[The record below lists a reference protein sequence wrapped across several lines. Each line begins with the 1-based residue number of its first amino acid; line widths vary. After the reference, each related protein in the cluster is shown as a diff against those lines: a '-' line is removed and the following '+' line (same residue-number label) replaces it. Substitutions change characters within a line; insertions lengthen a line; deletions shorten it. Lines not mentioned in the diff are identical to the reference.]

1 MPVPDHRR
9 VDEVKILQGCWRDR
23 AGNTWA
29 VKDYKAVA
37 DLVEGGKQVH
47 MFEVYPAG
55 RIGLLGARIIGV
67 QEGSVQWSDGD
78 SWAKKPKGPQ
88 EGELVTHEVATAWQ
102 EVNRLNLIIEE
113 KDRII
118 DDLKHQLS
126 EAQKYQPP
134 PQAQSPPLHEK
145 PRLHVYQPYIPHQVN
160 ISTTAGSSLHSRKL
174 TGHQLHPPQSSQQQQ
189 LQIQPQQAQAYVPF
203 HQAPDHQQQQQQHQQ
218 QQQLQQQ
225 QQQHQLQ
232 QQQLLLNYDSMESQ
246 TSARESG
253 GSNGQ
258 AQAQQGM
265 QLMERDTVIPK
276 ISYRLSTPRQKI
288 RPGVREEQL
297 LQQQQQHKRETERA
311 QKQAHDRQQQQLL
324 ENQRLQQ
331 MDASYDCPRELLR
344 TVPRGPHSA
353 PPSLSPIELRRHKM
367 GMLQAGAV

>member
-160 ISTTAGSSLHSRKL
+160 ISTTA
-174 TGHQLHPPQSSQQQQ
+174 
-189 LQIQPQQAQAYVPF
+189 
-203 HQAPDHQQQQQQHQQ
+203 
-218 QQQLQQQ
+218 
-225 QQQHQLQ
+225 
-232 QQQLLLNYDSMESQ
+232 
-246 TSARESG
+246 ARESG